1 MAYRFVVYGQL
12 VASVDDAAAV
22 VVVILAKADE
32 KAEPFDR
39 FGSPTNWIARH
50 RAEVL
55 DELDCCQSSLATTQF
70 LSLFLLLSLSITLS
84 FSLWLRV
91 RCDIVAT

>member
-12 VASVDDAAAV
+12 VASASAAAVV

-70 LSLFLLLSLSITLS
+70 LSLSLTV
-84 FSLWLRV
+84 SL
-91 RCDIVAT
+91 

>member
-12 VASVDDAAAV
+12 VASAGGAAAV
-22 VVVILAKADE
+22 VFVVILAKADE

-50 RAEVL
+50 LAEVL

-70 LSLFLLLSLSITLS
+70 LSLSLTVSFFLSLAACA
-84 FSLWLRV
+84 V
-91 RCDIVAT
+91 